1 MVISTARGVFCLF
14 AIGAASVGLPGCER
28 RSGEGGLPRGG
39 QETPMGHS
47 KDPSLSLDG
56 VSLPTYTGSENLR
69 AIGGRKAH
77 PNDKPPFGGST
88 SDEIVDQGKAK
99 NRGERVSPS
108 KSLLGRQ
115 GFDVIW
121 GTDREGTPPLLL
133 DETGELLET
142 DPDQN
147 RIDPPSALG
156 ERPKHAIPGLKGWM
170 GFEPEGNSD
179 IKVVEPKPNVLGA
192 QPPQIQSPSEPRT
205 PRIDTVEPSEK
216 PPTIP
221 IDIPNPLKNSQKP
234 RIPGPLPQAR
244 STDSSPR

>member
-1 MVISTARGVFCLF
+1 MAVSTARSLFCLV
-14 AIGAASVGLPGCER
+14 AIGAISVGLPGCKR

-47 KDPSLSLDG
+47 KDPSLSLDE
-56 VSLPTYTGSENLR
+56 VSLPAYPGRENLR
-69 AIGGRKAH
+69 AIRGRKGH

-108 KSLLGRQ
+108 ISPLGRQ

-156 ERPKHAIPGLKGWM
+156 ERPKHAIPGLKGWI
-170 GFEPEGNSD
+170 GFETEGNSD
-179 IKVVEPKPNVLGA
+179 IKVVEPKPNALGA
-192 QPPQIQSPSEPRT
+192 QTPKSQSPSKPRT
-205 PRIDTVEPSEK
+205 PRIDTVEPSKK
-216 PPTIP
+216 PPTESIG
-221 IDIPNPLKNSQKP
+221 IPNPLENAKKP
-234 RIPGPLPQAR
+234 RPPKPLPQANSR
-244 STDSSPR
+244 DSSPR